1 MGKNKEGRTRAKI
14 EYIDFKEYAML
25 LIRKRHGDMFFEA
38 SLTEMLENLKF
49 KKREELHFDPIKGI
63 RKFATN
69 TLSKIKGKN
78 AVQQQEPKKE
88 QDKELE
94 L

>member
-14 EYIDFKEYAML
+14 EYIDFKDYAML
-25 LIRKRHGDMFFEA
+25 LIRKGYGDMFFEA

-78 AVQQQEPKKE
+78 GEQKQEPK

>member
-14 EYIDFKEYAML
+14 EYIDFKDYAML
-25 LIRKRHGDMFFEA
+25 LIRKGYGDMFFEA

-78 AVQQQEPKKE
+78 GEPKQETK

>member
-14 EYIDFKEYAML
+14 EYIDFKDYAML
-25 LIRKRHGDMFFEA
+25 LIRKGYGDMFFEA

-63 RKFATN
+63 RKFTTN
-69 TLSKIKGKN
+69 TLSKMKGKN
-78 AVQQQEPKKE
+78 GELEKE
-88 QDKELE
+88 TKQDKELE